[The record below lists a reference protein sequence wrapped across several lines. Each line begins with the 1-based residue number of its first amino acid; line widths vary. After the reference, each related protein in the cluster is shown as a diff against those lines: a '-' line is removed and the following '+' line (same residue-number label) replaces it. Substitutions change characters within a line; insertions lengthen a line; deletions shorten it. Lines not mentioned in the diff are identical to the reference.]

1 MGTSYSITEMFGRDL
16 AELLAG
22 KIKMVCK
29 DFDAGGFVDAAE
41 REVVGKT
48 YTQRIAVL
56 AELLRKF
63 LPAQYEEALS
73 ILLSILGDENPN
85 QTGMFTNYYWV
96 MPIGKFVQEY
106 GLEHFEASIEAISEI
121 TKRNTGEYA
130 IRPYIRKYPT
140 ETLQVIERWAVSPDF
155 HLRRLA
161 SEGLRPKLPWAPKL
175 DTFIDQPE
183 PVFHILELLKEDEIM
198 FVKKSVA
205 NHLTDWLK
213 VNKDAVIPL
222 LRRLQTSRNPHTQW
236 IVRRATRKISID
248 SGDAGI
254 SAR

>member
-1 MGTSYSITEMFGRDL
+1 MGTSYSITDMFGREL
-16 AELLAG
+16 AELLTD
-22 KIKMVCK
+22 KIMTVYK
-29 DFDAGGFVDAAE
+29 DFDAGGFIYDAE
-41 REVVGKT
+41 HEVVGKT

-63 LPAQYEEALS
+63 LPERYEEALS

-106 GLEHFEASIEAISEI
+106 GLEHFEASIAAISEI

-130 IRPYIRKYPT
+130 IRPYLRKYPT
-140 ETLQVIERWAVSPDF
+140 ETLQVMKQWAVSPDF

-175 DTFIDQPE
+175 DTFVDDPE
-183 PVFHILELLKEDEIM
+183 PVFQVLEILKEDEIM

-222 LRRLQTSRNPHTQW
+222 LWRWQTSHNPHTQW
-236 IVRRATRKISID
+236 IVKRATRKISID
-248 SGDAGI
+248 SGDSNI
-254 SAR
+254 STQ